1 MKNLLRLLVI
11 LVLIIG
17 GVSSVE
23 AQNYRTAAGLRAGYP
38 ISITFKHFLNETSAV
53 ELFASY
59 RNNTA
64 RFVGVNYGWSWIG
77 IGGSYLFH
85 APLEGIDGLTYFYG
99 GGASVQ
105 FYTYDGPYYEDEDNI
120 SIGVH
125 GKIGLDYGFDDIPLN
140 VSLDWAP
147 TIYIG
152 GYSNGFGAGYGALS
166 VRYILSR

>member
-1 MKNLLRLLVI
+1 MKNLLRLS
-11 LVLIIG
+11 VLLIFVIG
-17 GVSSVE
+17 GISTSN
-23 AQNYRTAAGLRAGYP
+23 AQAYKSAIGLRAGSPLAATY
-38 ISITFKHFLNETSAV
+38 KHFLNESSAV
-53 ELFASY
+53 ELFATY
-59 RNNTA
+59 RSNTA

-85 APLEGIDGLTYFYG
+85 NPLEGIEGLTYFYG

-105 FYTYDGPYYEDEDNI
+105 FYSYDGSVYDDEDNI
-120 SIGVH
+120 SFGIH
-125 GKIGLDYGFDDIPLN
+125 GKIGLDYAFDDIPLN

-152 GYSNGFGAGYGALS
+152 GYGRGFGAGYGALS